1 MKVINEVLQVE
12 KNIIA
17 QSNVSAHILKSL
29 DDIVTKSN
37 YTVTFSDQQISLVA
51 SNNYRLFDT
60 IVVRQ
65 NLDMMNIEI
74 TDKVDEMGNETVI
87 AKIPSSSKENQS
99 IPLSVYSY
107 RNDNFFISTQKDIIV
122 ITTIVG
128 ISLHTKAIE
137 LDEDILLIF
146 TTSEIIEHKNKVK
159 CVYWQ
164 EASSKSFIFEQLALR
179 GYLNTNAQAR
189 HRT

>member
-1 MKVINEVLQVE
+1 
-12 KNIIA
+12 
-17 QSNVSAHILKSL
+17 
-29 DDIVTKSN
+29 
-37 YTVTFSDQQISLVA
+37 
-51 SNNYRLFDT
+51 
-60 IVVRQ
+60 
-65 NLDMMNIEI
+65 MMNIEI
-74 TDKVDEMGNETVI
+74 MDKVDWMGNETVSW
-87 AKIPSSSKENQS
+87 KIRSSSKENQS
-99 IPLSVYSY
+99 TPLSVYSY
-107 RNDNFFISTQKDIIV
+107 RNDSFFISTKEDNII

-137 LDEDILLIF
+137 LGEDILLNF